1 MIKIGDLVKWEPD
14 CTLSWLAIVLDD
26 PSKGNEYGTTAAHI
40 QWVTG
45 SYAGQ
50 EDYIHRGELEVI
62 A

>member
-14 CTLSWLAIVLDD
+14 CTLSWLAIILNDREEEDD
-26 PSKGNEYGTTAAHI
+26 YGDFVMLI

-45 SYAGQ
+45 TYIGQ
-50 EDYIHRGELEVI
+50 EDYIPVEELEVI